1 MVMRYLGGINSP
13 SYNPLAANVTTGA
26 NTVQQG
32 GIYTTTSAAQANGL
46 QQWVGDPYYGQTTTL
61 LQADNFAN
69 GSQNNTFLDSSTNN
83 FTVTRN
89 GNPTQGT
96 FTPYSAPNGYWS
108 NFFDGTGDYLIVAG
122 SSNLA
127 FGTSDFTIECF
138 FYANALQGFIYDG
151 RNTGTQ
157 ASPTIFFSGTQLI
170 YYVSGANRITSG
182 TVVIGRWYHL
192 VVSRVSGSTRMF
204 FDGVQTGSTYTD
216 STTYVNS
223 TNRPYIGANGSGSI
237 SGYSGYI
244 TSLRVLNGTG
254 TTAPVVPTNPLTAI
268 TNTQLLTCQN
278 NRFID
283 NSANNFVIT
292 GVADA
297 STRVYIPF
305 NNNLLQYSKSLVG
318 GSMYFDGTADYLTVA
333 DNAALELGSN
343 DFCIEMLIY
352 TTAVATDAILI
363 TKRASSTAFAP
374 ILIYRNSAAIR
385 VGMSSNGSSW
395 NMVDPTTTT
404 LGTVTANQWFH
415 ISVYRVGTA
424 IYGSFNGTITT
435 LNANTSAS
443 ALNNTDPYYIGSD
456 SNLSPYVGY
465 ISNLRMV
472 IGSSVY
478 TSSSAPYPTAPLTAI
493 TNAQLLLSGTNAG
506 ISDSSATIVGE
517 TVGNAQV
524 STAIKKYGSG
534 SMSFDGTG
542 DWLLVPHSPDI
553 NLSTGDFTI
562 ECWINISNTTAA
574 RSIVSKGTGST
585 TGFELYINAA
595 PTLLIFAFGG
605 SITYSSNYNLN
616 QNQWYHIAV
625 VKAGTG
631 IGNIKMFINGFL
643 IFESATAITTDLST
657 TAPMYVGAGRT
668 TGQPLIGYIDD
679 LRITR
684 GVARYTSPFIPP
696 ATALSRASQGNI

>member
-1 MVMRYLGGINSP
+1 MVMRYLGGVNSP

-46 QQWVGDPYYGQTTTL
+46 QQWIGEPYYGQTVTL

-96 FTPYSAPNGYWS
+96 FTPFSAPNGYWS

-138 FYANALQGFIYDG
+138 FYANNLQGFIYDG

-237 SGYSGYI
+237 SGFSGYI

-297 STRVYIPF
+297 SAKLYIPF
-305 NNNLLQYSKSLVG
+305 NNNLPQYSTSLVG
-318 GSMYFDGTADYLTVA
+318 GSMYFDGTGDYLT
-333 DNAALELGSN
+333 LTGSSN
-343 DFCIEMLIY
+343 LAFGTSDFTIECWVYM
-352 TTAVATDAILI
+352 
-363 TKRASSTAFAP
+363 TAFNASASV
-374 ILIYRNSAAIR
+374 IYDTRPS
-385 VGMSSNGSSW
+385 
-395 NMVDPTTTT
+395 
-404 LGTVTANQWFH
+404 GTVTGTYPRIQILTASSKFEYLVGTTSAILSNTLITLNQWFH
-415 ISVYRVGTA
+415 VVVSRVSTTTRMFINGVEQTA
-424 IYGSFNGTITT
+424 TYADTQNYLNGASRPIIAAEG
-435 LNANTSAS
+435 NSA
-443 ALNNTDPYYIGSD
+443 GSD
-456 SNLSPYVGY
+456 AWDGY
-465 ISNLRMV
+465 ISNLRV
-472 IGSSVY
+472 LKGTGVTSV
-478 TSSSAPYPTAPLTAI
+478 TIPTAPLTAI
-493 TNAQLLLSGTNAG
+493 TNTQLLLSGTNAG

-562 ECWINISNTTAA
+562 ECWINLSNTTAA

-595 PTLLIFAFGG
+595 PTLLIFAFGA

>member
-1 MVMRYLGGINSP
+1 MRYLGGVNSP

-26 NTVQQG
+26 TTVQQG
-32 GIYTTTSAAQANGL
+32 GIYTTTSAAQANGV
-46 QQWVGDPYYGQTTTL
+46 QQWVGDQYYGQTTTL

-89 GNPTQGT
+89 GNTTQGT
-96 FTPYSAPNGYWS
+96 FTPFSAPNGYWS

-138 FYANALQGFIYDG
+138 FYANNLQGFIYDG

-157 ASPTIFFSGTQLI
+157 ASPTIFFSGTQLV
-170 YYVSGANRITSG
+170 YYVSGANRIVSG

-192 VVSRVSGSTRMF
+192 VVSRVSGNTRMF

-223 TNRPYIGANGSGSI
+223 TNRPYIGANGSGTI

-268 TNTQLLTCQN
+268 ANTQLLTCQN

-283 NSANNFVIT
+283 NSANNFTIT

-297 STRVYIPF
+297 STKLYIPF
-305 NNNLLQYSKSLVG
+305 NNNLPQYSTSLTG
-318 GSMYFDGTADYLTVA
+318 GSMYFDGTGDYLDLTGSSNLA
-333 DNAALELGSN
+333 FGTGDWTIELWYYT
-343 DFCIEMLIY
+343 L
-352 TTAVATDAILI
+352 TTASDRIIYDSRPASTQGAYPTIYQSGTSLYFLANSTNLI
-363 TKRASSTAFAP
+363 TSS
-374 ILIYRNSAAIR
+374 
-385 VGMSSNGSSW
+385 
-395 NMVDPTTTT
+395 
-404 LGTVTANQWFH
+404 
-415 ISVYRVGTA
+415 
-424 IYGSFNGTITT
+424 GTIATGT
-435 LNANTSAS
+435 WYHILVSKVSGQTRMFLNGVQQGSTYTDSINYLNGAS
-443 ALNNTDPYYIGSD
+443 RPRIGDGGVS
-456 SNLSPYVGY
+456 SGSGVFGY
-465 ISNLRMV
+465 ISNLRV
-472 IGSSVY
+472 LKGTGVTSV
-478 TSSSAPYPTAPLTAI
+478 TVPTAPLTAI
-493 TNAQLLLSGTNAG
+493 TNTQLLLSGTNAAM
-506 ISDSSATIVGE
+506 SDASATIVGE

-534 SMSFDGTG
+534 SMAFDGTG

-562 ECWINISNTTAA
+562 ECWINVANTSAA
-574 RSIVSKGTGST
+574 RSIVSKGTSST
-585 TGFELYINAA
+585 TGFELYMNAA
-595 PTLLIFAFGG
+595 PTLLIFAFGA
-605 SITYSSNYNLN
+605 SITYSTNYNLN
-616 QNQWYHIAV
+616 QGQWYHIAV

-631 IGNIKMFINGFL
+631 IGNIKMFIDGFL

-657 TAPMYVGAGRT
+657 TANMYVGASRT
-668 TGQPLIGYIDD
+668 GTQPMFGYIDD

-684 GVARYTSPFIPP
+684 GVARYTAPFIPP
-696 ATALSRASQGNI
+696 ATALPRASQGNI

>member
-1 MVMRYLGGINSP
+1 MVMRYLGGFNSP
-13 SYNPLAANVTTGA
+13 SYNPLAANVTTGST
-26 NTVQQG
+26 TVQQG
-32 GIYTTTSAAQANGL
+32 GIYTTTSVAQANGV
-46 QQWVGDPYYGQTTTL
+46 QQWVGDQYYGQTTTL

-96 FTPYSAPNGYWS
+96 FTPYSAPDGYWS

-122 SSNLA
+122 DSNLA
-127 FGTSDFTIECF
+127 FGTNDFTIECF

-151 RNTGTQ
+151 RNTASQ
-157 ASPTIFFSGTQLI
+157 ASPTIFFSGTSLI

-192 VVSRVSGSTRMF
+192 VVSRVSGNTRMF
-204 FDGVQTGSTYTD
+204 FNGVQTGSTYTD

-223 TNRPYIGANGSGSI
+223 TNRPYIGANGSGTI

-297 STRVYIPF
+297 SAKLHIPF
-305 NNNLLQYSKSLVG
+305 NDNLPQYSTSRIG
-318 GSMYFDGTADYLTVA
+318 GSMYFDGTGDYLT
-333 DNAALELGSN
+333 LTGSSNLAFGTN
-343 DFCIEMLIY
+343 DFTIEFWFYLNALPVSPAGSFLYDSRPGADGAYPCIF
-352 TTAVATDAILI
+352 VA
-363 TKRASSTAFAP
+363 
-374 ILIYRNSAAIR
+374 
-385 VGMSSNGSSW
+385 
-395 NMVDPTTTT
+395 PTTNVLNYYVNTATRITGTKAITNGQWNYVVVSRVSGVTRMFLNDSLDGSTYTDSTT
-404 LGTVTANQWFH
+404 YLNGASRPVIANNGLNLGGPVTGYIANL
-415 ISVYRVGTA
+415 RVL
-424 IYGSFNGTITT
+424 NGTGTT
-435 LNANTSAS
+435 
-443 ALNNTDPYYIGSD
+443 
-456 SNLSPYVGY
+456 SPSTPS
-465 ISNLRMV
+465 IPS
-472 IGSSVY
+472 
-478 TSSSAPYPTAPLTAI
+478 TAI
-493 TNAQLLLSGTNAG
+493 TNTQLLLSGTNAG
-506 ISDSSATIVGE
+506 ISDASATVVGE

-534 SMSFDGTG
+534 SMAFDGTG

-562 ECWINISNTTAA
+562 ECWINVANTSAA
-574 RSIVSKGTGST
+574 RSIVSKGTSAT
-585 TGFELYINAA
+585 TGFELYMNAA
-595 PTLLIFAFGG
+595 PTLLIFAYGG

-616 QNQWYHIAV
+616 QGQWYHIAV
-625 VKAGTG
+625 VRAGTG
-631 IGNIKMFINGFL
+631 IGNIKMFIDGFL

-657 TAPMYVGAGRT
+657 TANMYVGAGRT
-668 TGQPLIGYIDD
+668 GGQPMNGYIDD

-684 GVARYTSPFIPP
+684 GVARYTAPFIPP
-696 ATALSRASQGNI
+696 ATALPRASQGNI

>member
-1 MVMRYLGGINSP
+1 MVMRYLGGVNSP

-46 QQWVGDPYYGQTTTL
+46 QQWVGEPYYGQTVTL

-89 GNPTQGT
+89 GNSTQGT

-138 FYANALQGFIYDG
+138 FYANTLQGFIYDG

-157 ASPTIFFSGTQLI
+157 ASPTIFFSGTQLV

-223 TNRPYIGANGSGSI
+223 TNRPYIGANGSGAI

-305 NNNLLQYSKSLVG
+305 NNNLPQYSTSLTG
-318 GSMYFDGTADYLTVA
+318 GSMYFDGTGDYLDLTGSSNLAFGTGDWTIELWYYTNTVA
-333 DNAALELGSN
+333 SDR
-343 DFCIEMLIY
+343 IIY
-352 TTAVATDAILI
+352 DSRPAGTQGAYPTIYQSGTSLFFLANSANLI
-363 TKRASSTAFAP
+363 TSSGTIATGTWYH
-374 ILIYRNSAAIR
+374 ILVSKVSGQTR
-385 VGMSSNGSSW
+385 MF
-395 NMVDPTTTT
+395 
-404 LGTVTANQWFH
+404 L
-415 ISVYRVGTA
+415 
-424 IYGSFNGTITT
+424 NGTQQGSTYTDSINY
-435 LNANTSAS
+435 LNGAS
-443 ALNNTDPYYIGSD
+443 RPRIGDGGVAAGSG
-456 SNLSPYVGY
+456 VFGY
-465 ISNLRMV
+465 ISNLRV
-472 IGSSVY
+472 VKGSGVTSV
-478 TSSSAPYPTAPLTAI
+478 TIPTAPLTAI
-493 TNAQLLLSGTNAG
+493 TNTQLLLSGTNAG
-506 ISDSSATIVGE
+506 ISDSSGTIVGE

-562 ECWINISNTTAA
+562 ECWINLSNTSAA
-574 RSIVSKGTGST
+574 RSIVSKGTSST

-616 QNQWYHIAV
+616 QGQWYHIAV

>member
-1 MVMRYLGGINSP
+1 MVMRYLGGVNSP

-46 QQWVGDPYYGQTTTL
+46 QQWIGDQYYGQTVTL

-96 FTPYSAPNGYWS
+96 FTPFSAPNGYWS
-108 NFFDGTGDYLIVAG
+108 NFFDGTGDYITVAG
-122 SSNLA
+122 NSNLA
-127 FGTSDFTIECF
+127 FGTGDFTIECF
-138 FYANALQGFIYDG
+138 FYANNLQGFLYDG
-151 RNTGTQ
+151 RDTASQ
-157 ASPTIFFSGTQLI
+157 ATPTIFFSGTQLI
-170 YYVSGANRITSG
+170 YYVSGANRILSG

-204 FDGVQTGSTYTD
+204 FNGVQTGSTYTD
-216 STTYVNS
+216 STTYVNG
-223 TNRPYIGANGSGSI
+223 TNRPYIGANGSGAI
-237 SGYSGYI
+237 SGFSGYI
-244 TSLRVLNGTG
+244 TNLRVLKGTG

-268 TNTQLLTCQN
+268 TNTQLLTCQS

-283 NSANNFVIT
+283 NSANNFVMN

-297 STRVYIPF
+297 SAKLYIPF
-305 NNNLLQYSKSLVG
+305 NDNLPQYSTSLTG
-318 GSMYFDGTADYLTVA
+318 GSMYFDGTGDYLTLTGSSNLAFGTNDWTIECWVYLTAMPVA
-333 DNAALELGSN
+333 NQIIYDGRASGGTSTLAPALYVASTTNVISYFTNNAVRITGTKALTVGQWNYIVLSRVSGVTKIFLNGTQEGSN
-343 DFCIEMLIY
+343 Y
-352 TTAVATDAILI
+352 TDANVYING
-363 TKRASSTAFAP
+363 ASRP
-374 ILIYRNSAAIR
+374 VIAAA
-385 VGMSSNGSSW
+385 G
-395 NMVDPTTTT
+395 D
-404 LGTVTANQWFH
+404 
-415 ISVYRVGTA
+415 
-424 IYGSFNGTITT
+424 
-435 LNANTSAS
+435 NTGAGPV
-443 ALNNTDPYYIGSD
+443 N
-456 SNLSPYVGY
+456 GY
-465 ISNLRMV
+465 ISNLRV
-472 IGSSVY
+472 LNG
-478 TSSSAPYPTAPLTAI
+478 TGTTAPTTPTIPVTAI
-493 TNAQLLLSGTNAG
+493 TNTQLLLSGTNAG

-562 ECWINISNTTAA
+562 ECWINVSNTTTT
-574 RSIVSKGTGST
+574 RHLIGKGTAT
-585 TGFELYINAA
+585 TGWAIYFNAA
-595 PTLLIFAFGG
+595 PTLLIFEYGG

-616 QNQWYHIAV
+616 QGQWYHIAV
-625 VKAGTG
+625 VRAGTG

-643 IFESATAITTDLST
+643 IFESATAINTDLST
-657 TAPMYVGAGRT
+657 TSNMYVGASRT
-668 TGQPLIGYIDD
+668 ATNSMFGYVDD

-696 ATALSRASQGNI
+696 ATALSRASQGSI

>member
-1 MVMRYLGGINSP
+1 MVMRYLGGVNSP

-138 FYANALQGFIYDG
+138 FYANNLQGFIYDG

-157 ASPTIFFSGTQLI
+157 ASPTIFFSGSSLI

-192 VVSRVSGSTRMF
+192 VVSRVSGNTRMF

-223 TNRPYIGANGSGSI
+223 TNRPYIGANGSGTI

-297 STRVYIPF
+297 SAKLYIPF
-305 NNNLLQYSKSLVG
+305 NNNLPQYSTSLVG
-318 GSMYFDGTADYLTVA
+318 GSMYFDGTGDYLTLTGSSNLAFGTNDWTIECWLYLTAMPVA
-333 DNAALELGSN
+333 NQIIYDGRASGGTSTLAPALYVASTTNVISYFTNNAVRITGTKALTVGQWNYIVLSRVSGTTRMFLNGVQEGSN
-343 DFCIEMLIY
+343 Y
-352 TTAVATDAILI
+352 TDANVYING
-363 TKRASSTAFAP
+363 ASRPVIAAAGDSTGAGP
-374 ILIYRNSAAIR
+374 VN
-385 VGMSSNGSSW
+385 
-395 NMVDPTTTT
+395 
-404 LGTVTANQWFH
+404 
-415 ISVYRVGTA
+415 
-424 IYGSFNGTITT
+424 
-435 LNANTSAS
+435 
-443 ALNNTDPYYIGSD
+443 
-456 SNLSPYVGY
+456 GY
-465 ISNLRMV
+465 ISNLRV
-472 IGSSVY
+472 LNGTGT
-478 TSSSAPYPTAPLTAI
+478 TSPTTPTIPVTAI
-493 TNAQLLLSGTNAG
+493 TNTQLLLSGTNAG
-506 ISDSSATIVGE
+506 ISDASGTIVGE

-562 ECWINISNTTAA
+562 ECWINLSNTTAA

-595 PTLLIFAFGG
+595 PTLLIFAFGA

>member
-1 MVMRYLGGINSP
+1 MRYLGGVNSP

-26 NTVQQG
+26 TTVQQG
-32 GIYTTTSAAQANGL
+32 GIYTTTSAAQANGV
-46 QQWVGDPYYGQTTTL
+46 QQWVGDQYYGRTTTL

-96 FTPYSAPNGYWS
+96 FTPFSAPNGYWS
-108 NFFDGTGDYLIVAG
+108 NLFDGTGDYLIVAG

-138 FYANALQGFIYDG
+138 FYANTLQGFIYDG

-157 ASPTIFFSGTQLI
+157 ASPTIFFSGTQLV
-170 YYVSGANRITSG
+170 YFVSGANRIVSG

-192 VVSRVSGSTRMF
+192 VVSRVSGNTRMF

-223 TNRPYIGANGSGSI
+223 TNRPYIGANGSGTI

-283 NSANNFVIT
+283 NSANNFSIT

-297 STRVYIPF
+297 SARVYIPF
-305 NNNLLQYSKSLVG
+305 NDNLPQYSTSLTG
-318 GSMYFDGTADYLTVA
+318 GSMYFDGTGDYLTLTGSSNLAFGTNDWTIECWAYLTAMPVA
-333 DNAALELGSN
+333 NQIIYDGRASGQTSTLAPALYVASTTNVLSYFTNNAVRITGTKALTVGQWNYIVVSRVSGVTKLFLNGTQEGS
-343 DFCIEMLIY
+343 DY
-352 TTAVATDAILI
+352 TDANVYINGASRPSIAAAGDSAGAGPVNGYI
-363 TKRASSTAFAP
+363 TN
-374 ILIYRNSAAIR
+374 LR
-385 VGMSSNGSSW
+385 VLNGTGTTS
-395 NMVDPTTTT
+395 PTTPS
-404 LGTVTANQWFH
+404 
-415 ISVYRVGTA
+415 IPS
-424 IYGSFNGTITT
+424 
-435 LNANTSAS
+435 
-443 ALNNTDPYYIGSD
+443 
-456 SNLSPYVGY
+456 
-465 ISNLRMV
+465 
-472 IGSSVY
+472 
-478 TSSSAPYPTAPLTAI
+478 TAI
-493 TNAQLLLSGTNAG
+493 TNTQLLLSGTNAA

-534 SMSFDGTG
+534 SMAFDGTG

-562 ECWINISNTTAA
+562 ECWINLSNTSAA
-574 RSIVSKGTGST
+574 RSIVSKGTSSS
-585 TGFELYINAA
+585 TGFELYINAS
-595 PTLLIFAFGG
+595 PTLLIFAFGA
-605 SITYSSNYNLN
+605 SITYSTNYNLN
-616 QNQWYHIAV
+616 QGQWYHIAV

-631 IGNIKMFINGFL
+631 IGNIKMFIDGFL

-657 TAPMYVGAGRT
+657 TANMYVGASRT
-668 TGQPLIGYIDD
+668 GTQPMFGYIDD

-684 GVARYTSPFIPP
+684 GVARYTAPFIPP
-696 ATALSRASQGNI
+696 ATALPRASQGNI